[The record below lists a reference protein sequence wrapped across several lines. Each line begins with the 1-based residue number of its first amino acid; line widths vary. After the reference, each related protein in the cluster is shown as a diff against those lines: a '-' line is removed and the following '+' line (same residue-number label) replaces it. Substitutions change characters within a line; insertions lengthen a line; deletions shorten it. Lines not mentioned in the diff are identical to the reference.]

1 MYIGITAEWNPFHS
15 GHAHMLRS
23 LKNLFPDAPI
33 ISAMSGS
40 FVQRGEPAIFDK
52 WTRAK
57 WALMF
62 GVDAVIELP
71 VLCVLQSADK
81 FAASSVSLLH
91 NMGCTHIAFG
101 AESLNSDTLYNAA
114 QWSLQPDFN
123 LYFHQ
128 FLGKGLSYASAVT
141 KSMEIRYP
149 EISRELT
156 RPNNL
161 LGFLYVQAAL
171 KQNLPLSFIVIER
184 NTHYPASATT
194 ALMNTGHILS
204 YARYE
209 DACLLLGRLT
219 KKESLRD
226 SRLFSEGLEN
236 KWYKEIQQASLPDIF
251 EAIKSKRYLY
261 SRLKRIAASL
271 LLSSELVPSPF
282 SHSSFPKYARLLAL
296 KNTKSFILN
305 KSNLPVIT
313 GAAKALRT
321 LQEKK
326 ALESFSID
334 LRATDIQSYCM
345 KNKSYRT
352 GRLDFYHSPVI
363 R

>member
-1 MYIGITAEWNPFHS
+1 M
-15 GHAHMLRS
+15 
-23 LKNLFPDAPI
+23 
-33 ISAMSGS
+33 
-40 FVQRGEPAIFDK
+40 
-52 WTRAK
+52 
-57 WALMF
+57 
-62 GVDAVIELP
+62 
-71 VLCVLQSADK
+71 
-81 FAASSVSLLH
+81 
-91 NMGCTHIAFG
+91 
-101 AESLNSDTLYNAA
+101 
-114 QWSLQPDFN
+114 
-123 LYFHQ
+123 
-128 FLGKGLSYASAVT
+128 
-141 KSMEIRYP
+141 
-149 EISRELT
+149 
-156 RPNNL
+156 
-161 LGFLYVQAAL
+161 QAAL

-184 NTHYPASATT
+184 NAHYPASATT
-194 ALMNTGHILS
+194 ARKHFIAGEYYPLLPEQIQTEIHTLMNTGHILS

-236 KWYKEIQQASLPDIF
+236 KWYKEIQQASLPDVF

-296 KNTKSFILN
+296 RSTKSFILN

-321 LQEKK
+321 LQEEK